1 MMSFIQTDIQTDR
14 LTDRHTVSH
23 LSPPLV
29 VMVVM
34 QAEPPCPHCSDDML
48 SVGESP
54 SSLTLLASSLS
65 WLEGP
70 AVFSIHCP
78 GLILFHPLHPNLDIG
93 IQKIFVLIQY
103 KSSQSPTLCNMNIEI
118 VMVGRA

>member
-1 MMSFIQTDIQTDR
+1 MMSFIQTYIH
-14 LTDRHTVSH
+14 TDRHTVSH

-54 SSLTLLASSLS
+54 LSLTLLASALS

-103 KSSQSPTLCNMNIEI
+103 KTIALFSVSYTL
-118 VMVGRA
+118 

>member
-54 SSLTLLASSLS
+54 LSLTLLASALS

-70 AVFSIHCP
+70 AAFSIHCP
-78 GLILFHPLHPNLDIG
+78 GLILFHPLHPNLDIEYR
-93 IQKIFVLIQY
+93 KFLYTYNTRVLSLLHFVI
-103 KSSQSPTLCNMNIEI
+103 
-118 VMVGRA
+118 